1 VTDQVVLVPG
11 LWMPEVVMTLLA
23 ARLRRRGYAVRVFPY
38 SGRRPHDANVERLAR
53 FAGEWAN
60 GRPAHFVGHSLG
72 GVLILDMLNRHPEIA
87 ARSTVLLGAPVRGS
101 FAGRRFGL
109 AGVGRW
115 MMGDCG
121 VLWNERAVKWQREA
135 PLGVIAGTA
144 KVGLGVAFG
153 PLPGPSDGVV
163 SVSETV
169 VEGMAVQVLVP
180 LGHSVLIVSGRVAKM
195 VARFLATGSF
205 E

>member
-23 ARLRRRGYAVRVFPY
+23 ARLRRRGYAVRTFPY

-53 FAGEWAN
+53 FARESAD
-60 GRPAHFVGHSLG
+60 GRPMHFVGHSLG

-87 ARSTVLLGAPVRGS
+87 AGSTVLLGAPVRGS
-101 FAGRRFGL
+101 FTGRRFGL

-115 MMGDCG
+115 MMGDSG
-121 VLWNERAVKWQREA
+121 AVWNERAVKWQRAA

-144 KVGLGVAFG
+144 RMGLGVALG
-153 PLPGPSDGVV
+153 RIPGPSDGVV

-169 VEGMAVQVLVP
+169 VEGMAEQALVP

-195 VARFLATGSF
+195 VARFLATGRF
-205 E
+205 G